1 MAAAVPIWAQ
11 LIAGLGPSVANFLFG
26 RSQEQRTAANVQKD
40 YNQNTKGYLGGAEA
54 EYQSQRAITVAQMR
68 ERGYSEAEINSYWP
82 VKMPAGT
89 VTTARFG
96 GGPAPQRAAQ
106 SPQAQPSFGQTL
118 FGAALN
124 ALPIVAGHGGSPDEG
139 FQGGTDT
146 EGTHWNTPP
155 DVAGSHSL
163 SVGSSSVSSKTSAP
177 AEHVDASTSPPGA
190 TPVGKGI
197 GSIGDYI
204 YVPGRG
210 LVLRSSLG
218 PGDLAAAGQQQP
230 AALRYL

>member
-124 ALPIVAGHGGSPDEG
+124 ALPIVAGHGGSP
-139 FQGGTDT
+139 
-146 EGTHWNTPP
+146 
-155 DVAGSHSL
+155 
-163 SVGSSSVSSKTSAP
+163 KTSAP